1 MAYQLIQE
9 ESLENIGN
17 VIRAKTGSTAKMS
30 PAQMAAAIASISSSG
45 GSSTNPANFI
55 SEQAHIDTT
64 TQGAFVTL
72 LSGNSFVAQHYNASN
87 LFVIIT
93 PDNLDSIDTSQ
104 YQGYQWTC
112 MFSGNENRSGTED
125 DIWYGMGI
133 YLMMGKGYSYPS
145 TLEIPYSLNDTSS
158 SNYSYINCT
167 SNGDVRVYI
176 CSYDA
181 IASGDYTVSVGLL

>member
-9 ESLENIGN
+9 KSLENIGN
-17 VIRAKTGSTAKMS
+17 AIRAKTGSTAKMS
-30 PAQMAAAIASISSSG
+30 PAQMAAAIASISSAAGDS
-45 GSSTNPANFI
+45 ANFI
-55 SEQAHIDTT
+55 SEQAHVDTT
-64 TQGAFVTL
+64 AQGAFVTL
-72 LSGNSFVAQHYNASN
+72 LSGNSFVAQHYNDSN

-93 PDNLDSIDTSQ
+93 PDNLDAVDTNS

-133 YLMMGKGYSYPS
+133 YLMLGKGYSYPS
-145 TLEIPYSLNDTSS
+145 TLEIPYSLNDTASN
-158 SNYSYINCT
+158 NYSYINCT

-176 CSYDA
+176 CSYDV

>member
-1 MAYQLIQE
+1 MAYYLIQE

-17 VIRAKTGSTAKMS
+17 AIRAKTDSIAKMS
-30 PAQMAAAIASISSSG
+30 PAQMAAAIASIPSSG
-45 GSSTNPANFI
+45 GGSTNPTNFI
-55 SEQAHIDTT
+55 SEQVHIDTT

-72 LSGNSFVAQHYNASN
+72 LSGNSFVAQYYNANN

-93 PDNLDSIDTSQ
+93 PDSLDSVDINQ

-112 MFSGNENRSGTED
+112 MFSGNENRSVLED
-125 DIWYGMGI
+125 DAWYGMGI
-133 YLMMGKGYSYPS
+133 YLMLGKGYSYPA
-145 TLEIPYSLNDTSS
+145 TLEIPYSLNDTTN

-167 SNGDVRVYI
+167 SSGDVRVYI
-176 CSYDA
+176 CNYDV

>member
-30 PAQMAAAIASISSSG
+30 PAQMVTAIASISSADEG
-45 GSSTNPANFI
+45 LTNPVNFI
-55 SEQAHIDTT
+55 SEQIHIDTT

-72 LSGNSFVAQHYNASN
+72 LSGNSFVAQYYNANN

-93 PDNLDSIDTSQ
+93 PNSLDSVDTNQ

-112 MFSGNENRSGTED
+112 MFSGNKNRSGSED
-125 DIWYGMGI
+125 DVWYGMGI
-133 YLMMGKGYSYPS
+133 YLMLGKGYSYPS
-145 TLEIPYSLNDTSS
+145 TLEIPYSLNDTTNSS
-158 SNYSYINCT
+158 YSYINCT

-176 CSYDA
+176 CNYDV

>member
-1 MAYQLIQE
+1 MPYLVQE
-9 ESLENIGN
+9 NTMIELADA
-17 VIRAKTGSTAKMS
+17 IRNKNGSTARMT
-30 PAQMAAAIASISSSG
+30 PAQMVAAIASIPSAGG
-45 GSSTNPANFI
+45 GSTNSSNFI
-55 SEQAHIDTT
+55 SEQAHISTT

-72 LSGNSFVAQHYNASN
+72 LSENQFVAQHYNDNN

-93 PDNLDSIDTSQ
+93 PDNLDSVDTNQ

-112 MFSGNENRSGTED
+112 IFSGNENRSGSED

-133 YLMMGKGYSYPS
+133 YLMLGKGYSYPA
-145 TLEIPYSLNDTSS
+145 TLEIPYSLNDTTN

-167 SNGDVRVYI
+167 SNGDVRIYI
-176 CSYDA
+176 CSYDV

>member
-17 VIRAKTGSTAKMS
+17 AIRAKTGSTTKMS
-30 PAQMAAAIASISSSG
+30 PAQMVAAIASISSAAGDS
-45 GSSTNPANFI
+45 ANFI
-55 SEQAHIDTT
+55 SEQVHIDTT

-72 LSGNSFVAQHYNASN
+72 LSANQFVAQNYNASN

-93 PDNLDSIDTSQ
+93 PDSLDSVDTNS

-112 MFSGNENRSGTED
+112 MFSGNENRCGSED
-125 DIWYGMGI
+125 DVWYGMGI
-133 YLMMGKGYSYPS
+133 YLMLGKGYSYPS
-145 TLEIPYSLNDTSS
+145 TLEIPYPLNDTTN

-167 SNGDVRVYI
+167 SDGDVRVYI
-176 CSYDA
+176 CSYDV